1 MNYVVTIL
9 TEKYLYRVNIE
20 GGIKYTLG
28 SGKKDLFPM
37 SELGIDGQLGMCF
50 NEKKQVLKLT
60 AKTIPLSV
68 KEINEE
74 ARLVHICGY
83 PKIEVSFT
91 RDTGEYPE
99 SYAIPYECQIHIGRS
114 KKNDIVLNESYVSRN
129 HLLIT
134 AEKGR
139 IRIEDLESTYGT
151 YLNGS
156 PVKKAMLKSGDE
168 IDICDLRMICK
179 ENRLY
184 FYNLH
189 ETPEFKYQK
198 EINHPGMATDIVSTR
213 KGYPIYHRSPR
224 IRESLPVDEVR
235 LSHLPNKP
243 QKFSIR
249 KANFLPLLSSGAMAG
264 ASIAMSTF
272 SPAMLAMRAA
282 MMISPVGSLIGN
294 SNKKARKMLMVEE
307 EERFRKYADYIA
319 GEKALLDYLEV
330 RESITPIAGHEHA
343 LFYSIQRKRMG
354 VQAVE
359 NLVKKYAQHIT
370 STKKITPHKLR
381 STYGTALY
389 RETGDIYLVAD
400 VLGHKDVNTTRKH
413 YASVG
418 DEQRRK
424 AASALRLREEPP
436 KQN

>member
-83 PKIEVSFT
+83 PKMEVSFT

-99 SYAIPYECQIHIGRS
+99 SYAIPYECQIHIGKS

-134 AEKGR
+134 AERGR

-179 ENRLY
+179 
-184 FYNLH
+184 
-189 ETPEFKYQK
+189 
-198 EINHPGMATDIVSTR
+198 
-213 KGYPIYHRSPR
+213 
-224 IRESLPVDEVR
+224 
-235 LSHLPNKP
+235 
-243 QKFSIR
+243 
-249 KANFLPLLSSGAMAG
+249 
-264 ASIAMSTF
+264 
-272 SPAMLAMRAA
+272 
-282 MMISPVGSLIGN
+282 
-294 SNKKARKMLMVEE
+294 
-307 EERFRKYADYIA
+307 
-319 GEKALLDYLEV
+319 
-330 RESITPIAGHEHA
+330 
-343 LFYSIQRKRMG
+343 
-354 VQAVE
+354 
-359 NLVKKYAQHIT
+359 
-370 STKKITPHKLR
+370 
-381 STYGTALY
+381 
-389 RETGDIYLVAD
+389 
-400 VLGHKDVNTTRKH
+400 
-413 YASVG
+413 
-418 DEQRRK
+418 
-424 AASALRLREEPP
+424 
-436 KQN
+436 

>member
-1 MNYVVTIL
+1 MSYVVTIL

-37 SELGIDGQLGMCF
+37 SELGIDGQLGICF

-83 PKIEVSFT
+83 PKMEVSFT
-91 RDTGEYPE
+91 RNTGEYPE

-114 KKNDIVLNESYVSRN
+114 NKNDIVLKESYVSRN

-249 KANFLPLLSSGAMAG
+249 KANFLPLLSSGAMRE
-264 ASIAMSTF
+264 ASIACRLFLLLCLLCAAGDDDF
-272 SPAMLAMRAA
+272 SCW
-282 MMISPVGSLIGN
+282 
-294 SNKKARKMLMVEE
+294 E
-307 EERFRKYADYIA
+307 FDW
-319 GEKALLDYLEV
+319 
-330 RESITPIAGHEHA
+330 
-343 LFYSIQRKRMG
+343 
-354 VQAVE
+354 
-359 NLVKKYAQHIT
+359 
-370 STKKITPHKLR
+370 
-381 STYGTALY
+381 
-389 RETGDIYLVAD
+389 
-400 VLGHKDVNTTRKH
+400 
-413 YASVG
+413 
-418 DEQRRK
+418 
-424 AASALRLREEPP
+424 
-436 KQN
+436 KQ